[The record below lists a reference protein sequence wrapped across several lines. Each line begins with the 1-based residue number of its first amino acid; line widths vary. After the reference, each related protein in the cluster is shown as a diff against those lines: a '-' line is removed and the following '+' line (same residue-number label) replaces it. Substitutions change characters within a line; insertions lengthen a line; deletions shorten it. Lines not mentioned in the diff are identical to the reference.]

1 MELLTDHRSETENLC
16 RAYNV
21 SVLYVFGSIVGTK
34 FDAECDIDFVV
45 AFDNVP
51 WDDYYADNYLDLC
64 EALEK
69 LLGRKIDL
77 VVETSIKNPYFKEE
91 VDETKQLLFAA

>member
-1 MELLTDHRSETENLC
+1 MELLVKYRSEIDSLC
-16 RAYNV
+16 RAYHV
-21 SVLYVFGSIVGTK
+21 SVLYAFGSIVGKK
-34 FDAECDIDFVV
+34 FNAESDIDFVV
-45 AFDNVP
+45 AFDNVSL
-51 WDDYYADNYLDLC
+51 DDYADNYFGLC

-69 LLGRKIDL
+69 LLGRKVDL